1 MKRLLFDYVYPR
13 VRSSI
18 SNQQL
23 GFMQSLITVTQILSY
38 LDHIYSL
45 SDNNV
50 PVVELYFDVKNAFD
64 SAKTKPIMDETR
76 KVWFGHRLS
85 DFYGFLI
92 VQQKMMC

>member
-23 GFMQSLITVTQILSY
+23 GFMQSLITVTQMLSY

-64 SAKTKPIMDETR
+64 SVKQNQLWTKLEKYGLDIDFPTFMD
-76 KVWFGHRLS
+76 S
-85 DFYGFLI
+85 
-92 VQQKMMC
+92 